1 MNGWYSF
8 NKFNMIP
15 IKEYGEDMF
24 FAILLFINHSSA
36 QEDVMFEDF
45 TVEGT
50 VQRPSLDAV
59 MTRKNLSSGFEL
71 RLHQSFLIEIRK
83 SLKSGPF

>member
-1 MNGWYSF
+1 
-8 NKFNMIP
+8 
-15 IKEYGEDMF
+15 MF
-24 FAILLFINHSSA
+24 FAILFFISQSLA

-59 MTRKNLSSGFEL
+59 MTRKNLNSGFEL
-71 RLHQSFLIEIRK
+71 KLHQSFLIEIRK
-83 SLKSGPF
+83 SLRSGPF